1 MKTLDEKLKQYV
13 KKIIVSPGYVIE
25 IGHSDI
31 VGGVRKYFESS
42 EDYCMVDSKRVIQV
56 DIISEYSYLSKLFD
70 YQPNVIISMNL
81 FNSYK
86 NIKKLI
92 KDTRE
97 LLMPGGYFIVLLDLK
112 NKDTL
117 KYLFEGYK
125 TKDVSFL
132 EIGKKSMICGI
143 ARKPYRIAYD
153 IKDNP

>member
-31 VGGVRKYFESS
+31 VGGVRRYFESS

-70 YQPNVIISMNL
+70 YQPNVIVSMNL

-97 LLMPGGYFIVLLDLK
+97 LLMPGGYFIVLLDIK

-117 KYLFEGYK
+117 KYIFERYK
-125 TKDVSFL
+125 TKDVSVVSV
-132 EIGKKSMICGI
+132 GQKTMICGI